1 MMTLSLTGRNCV
13 DFVGLQ
19 DLADSK
25 RINGNVQGDS
35 TNTTHHTLNGYG
47 ADISTLSATVLS
59 ALFWPQLP
67 QEDIKLTPE
76 VRSYERSSS
85 TANEICSKV
94 FKTALTLWFQHF
106 CISAFGRLGEFFLSW
121 DMLLSC
127 WLRNVHYLFMST
139 PPNCCLFRWA
149 SRPVLNYTQTICMG
163 CGWIIGWE
171 SQCLPYFLN

>member
-94 FKTALTLWFQHF
+94 FKTALTL
-106 CISAFGRLGEFFLSW
+106 
-121 DMLLSC
+121 
-127 WLRNVHYLFMST
+127 
-139 PPNCCLFRWA
+139 
-149 SRPVLNYTQTICMG
+149 
-163 CGWIIGWE
+163 
-171 SQCLPYFLN
+171 